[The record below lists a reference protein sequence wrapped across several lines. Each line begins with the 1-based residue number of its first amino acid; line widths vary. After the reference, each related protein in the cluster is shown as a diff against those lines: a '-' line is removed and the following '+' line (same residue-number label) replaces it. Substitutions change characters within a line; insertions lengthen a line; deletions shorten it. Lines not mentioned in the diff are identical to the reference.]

1 MEKEELI
8 DRLNELENRFL
19 GDPEVIEMTEK
30 LKMKFDTLF
39 NESFTKEEV
48 TSGEFDEMN
57 EEYYSALRED
67 DPDDSTIFQVMWF
80 K

>member
-8 DRLNELENRFL
+8 DKLNELENRFL
-19 GDPEVIEMTEK
+19 RDPEVIEMTEK

-48 TSGEFDEMN
+48 ASGEFDEMN